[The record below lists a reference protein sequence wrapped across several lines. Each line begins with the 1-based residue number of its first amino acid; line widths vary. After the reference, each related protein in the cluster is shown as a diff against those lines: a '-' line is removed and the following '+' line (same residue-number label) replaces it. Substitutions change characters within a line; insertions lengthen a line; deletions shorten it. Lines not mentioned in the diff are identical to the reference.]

1 MLAGIGDALKR
12 RQGMIDQRV
21 TIAIECE
28 SLEGQTWGVGRLVEK
43 LIDALGDRESVRRQF
58 RVTLYSNGPL
68 PESLH
73 YDEQLFTPRPVGL
86 PALLGPSARSSFSIY
101 YFVLLPLALRRDRPR
116 AVFYPSYM
124 LPVGAPRGSLVLLTD
139 DVFRE
144 AEDPGLSW
152 RHRLLY
158 RLFSLGWARK
168 HAGRVMTL
176 SESSALHLTERG
188 ISRDRIVVNPLAV
201 DPPRPDVTVAA
212 STTFLWVGQAF
223 PRRHLREALL
233 AFAQIAELEPATFRI
248 IGPDRYPTATV
259 GPLVESINEKLGRAA
274 VHWDPYVDD
283 DDLAAAYA
291 SADAIVYV
299 SATEAFGL
307 PPLEALSYGT
317 PGVLADTPINREI
330 YGPHAFYVPEPIT
343 EAAIAA
349 AMTASMHDSA
359 QREAIA
365 TAAPSITA
373 RFAWGLY
380 ADRFLATMRALS
392 AP

>member
-1 MLAGIGDALKR
+1 MA
-12 RQGMIDQRV
+12 
-21 TIAIECE
+21 
-28 SLEGQTWGVGRLVEK
+28 K
-43 LIDALGDRESVRRQF
+43 LIDSLGDRDAVRRQF

-68 PESLH
+68 PASVHSDAE
-73 YDEQLFTPRPVGL
+73 LFTTRAVGL
-86 PALLGPSARSSFSIY
+86 PGRFGPDARSSFTIY
-101 YFVLLPLALRRDRPR
+101 YFLLLPLALRRDRPR

-168 HAGRVMTL
+168 HATRVMTL
-176 SESSALHLTERG
+176 SESSADHLTHRG

-201 DPPRPDVTVAA
+201 DAPRANVAA
-212 STTFLWVGQAF
+212 TPSTTFLWVGQAF

-233 AFAQIAELEPATFRI
+233 AFAQIAELEPATFRV
-248 IGPDRYPTATV
+248 IGPDRYPTPTV
-259 GPLVESINEKLGRAA
+259 GALVETINEKLGRAA

-283 DDLAAAYA
+283 DELVAAYA
-291 SADAIVYV
+291 SAGAIVYV

-317 PGVLADTPINREI
+317 PGVLADTPINREL
-330 YGPHAFYVPEPIT
+330 YGPQAFYVPVPIT

-349 AMTASMHDSA
+349 AMSASMHDTA
-359 QREAIA
+359 QREAIRA
-365 TAAPSITA
+365 AAPSITA
-373 RFAWGLY
+373 RYAWGKY
-380 ADRFLATMRALS
+380 TDRFLAAMRDLS
-392 AP
+392 SS